1 MSQSCSFLELL
12 AYIQKKIGICSLDT
26 KLLLLF
32 SFNKLKRKPYASLH
46 HSHGQNFEKLERKRE
61 KKRKKE
67 RKREKKIKKR
77 KKREKDRKERKRE
90 EKRQREKKEEKR
102 EKKREK
108 GA

>member
-67 RKREKKIKKR
+67 RKREKK
-77 KKREKDRKERKRE
+77 REKER
-90 EKRQREKKEEKR
+90 KR

-108 GA
+108 MRK